1 MRKWKRVWRMR
12 EVEVGEEDEEVEV
25 QVKRMREVEV
35 IKRMRK

>member
-1 MRKWKRVWRMR
+1 MR